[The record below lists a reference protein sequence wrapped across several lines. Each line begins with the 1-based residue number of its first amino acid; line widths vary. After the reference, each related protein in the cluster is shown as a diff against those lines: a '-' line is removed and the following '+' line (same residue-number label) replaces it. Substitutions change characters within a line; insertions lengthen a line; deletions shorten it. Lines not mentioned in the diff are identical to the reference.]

1 MGPKSN
7 RYTGTN
13 SDVLWHTVTV
23 NSSECRFQDTP
34 RKLEEQAGD
43 TAQQLGACIAPL
55 EDWSLVPSAPVGSQS
70 LVTPAPKIRWSLLV
84 SMGNHTHMSMPTHT
98 DT

>member
-13 SDVLWHTVTV
+13 SDVLCHTVTV
-23 NSSECRFQDTP
+23 NSSEGRFQDTP

-43 TAQQLGACIAPL
+43 MAQRLGAYTAPS

-70 LVTPAPKIRWSLLV
+70 LVTPAPKI
-84 SMGNHTHMSMPTHT
+84 
-98 DT
+98 